1 MKKNCCWV
9 YCKQLILGD
18 SQSHKRYSQ
27 SRIRLVKNQTTSINK
42 SNLAVESYFTP
53 LKPEVDKPDI
63 ELV

>member
-27 SRIRLVKNQTTSINK
+27 SRIRLVKN
-42 SNLAVESYFTP
+42 
-53 LKPEVDKPDI
+53 
-63 ELV
+63 